1 MTRHEIN
8 EQDYRPT
15 ETGVDGNDDET
26 IRPQD
31 PRLDRYHQTQGN
43 LAFDNEDQYQ
53 LYEQQDKLII
63 HGINLLSNRLND
75 FFALLKKNG
84 LDLPAPFRKE

>member
-1 MTRHEIN
+1 M
-8 EQDYRPT
+8 
-15 ETGVDGNDDET
+15 DGNDDET